1 MNAGMFMLLF
11 AQPVVGQECE
21 ELKRDM
27 KALEIF
33 LQDQDDVIDFANRKD
48 DFFEKDIELLSDL
61 NGIHK
66 KILETMIKND
76 KRYSNFQ

>member
-33 LQDQDDVIDFANRKD
+33 LQDQDDHANHCPKLSWTQPDISVYKKKLKSQLPEDCKD
-48 DFFEKDIELLSDL
+48 
-61 NGIHK
+61 
-66 KILETMIKND
+66 
-76 KRYSNFQ
+76 